1 MIDQVKKR
9 IIELEGQPEVDEE
22 GLGDDDDNSDID
34 GSRGGE
40 SDALDE
46 TESRLQV
53 GVHSWCCSSSTC
65 LFVPATL
72 A

>member
-22 GLGDDDDNSDID
+22 GLGDDDDNGDSDGI
-34 GSRGGE
+34 RGREG
-40 SDALDE
+40 DALDE

-53 GVHSWCCSSSTC
+53 CILVLSHAS
-65 LFVPATL
+65 PR
-72 A
+72 